1 MDTSVKFPPTASAT
15 MANPL
20 AGFLAKA
27 TIEVTGK
34 QIEKFPLLKDNM
46 PAGATVF
53 IALIEAQDLEAQIN
67 ACAELRKLGF
77 NPVRMFRRASCATRP
92 ISRRAFRPSATRPV
106 SRPCWRWGAVRPN
119 PSASSMPRSR

>member
-15 MANPL
+15 MANPS
-20 AGFLAKA
+20 AAFLANA

-53 IALIEAQDLEAQIN
+53 IALIEAQDL
-67 ACAELRKLGF
+67 
-77 NPVRMFRRASCATRP
+77 
-92 ISRRAFRPSATRPV
+92 
-106 SRPCWRWGAVRPN
+106 WVRPN
-119 PSASSMPRSR
+119 RAYISSRRPSPGGRLSSAGSWPAVLRGQTG